1 MRTIKNF
8 WPALALLSLALA
20 IALLVVGVRC
30 GQDFEVFQK
39 AARICLECIGIG

>member
-8 WPALALLSLALA
+8 WPALALLGLAA
-20 IALLVVGVRC
+20 VFLVVGVMG

>member
-8 WPALALLSLALA
+8 WPALALLALA
-20 IALLVVGVRC
+20 AVFLVVGVAN

-39 AARICLECIGIG
+39 AARVCLECIGIG